1 MEENNIVEWNPGNM
15 LEVTLNEPDDF
26 LKIRETLTRIGVASR
41 KDNKLYQSCHILHKQ
56 GRYFIVHFKELFLLD
71 GKKSTAFRI
80 FYDAID
86 VVEQKVEEESALDV
100 WKKAV
105 ENVTPAVEVRSR
117 RIGGATFQIPQ
128 PIRDARKLSMAMKW
142 MIGFARKRNDKTMSQ
157 KLASEIVAAYKEE
170 GAAFK
175 KKQDTHRMAEANKA
189 FSHFRF

>member
-1 MEENNIVEWNPGNM
+1 MRKSPAKKRKLLPDAKYNSTMVTQFVNNM
-15 LEVTLNEPDDF
+15 M
-26 LKIRETLTRIGVASR
+26 
-41 KDNKLYQSCHILHKQ
+41 
-56 GRYFIVHFKELFLLD
+56 LD

-80 FYDAID
+80 FYDAMD

-189 FSHFRF
+189 FAHFRA

>member
-1 MEENNIVEWNPGNM
+1 LLPDAKFNDTMVTQFVNNM
-15 LEVTLNEPDDF
+15 M
-26 LKIRETLTRIGVASR
+26 
-41 KDNKLYQSCHILHKQ
+41 
-56 GRYFIVHFKELFLLD
+56 LD
-71 GKKSTAFRI
+71 GKKSTAFKI
-80 FYDAID
+80 FYDALETVEARVED
-86 VVEQKVEEESALDV
+86 VSALDV

-128 PIRDARKLSMAMKW
+128 PIRDSRKLSMAMKW
-142 MIGFARKRNDKTMSQ
+142 MIGFARKRNDKSMSQ
-157 KLASEIVAAYKEE
+157 KLAAEIVAAYKEE

>member
-1 MEENNIVEWNPGNM
+1 MRKSPAKKRRLLPDAKFNDTMVTQFVNNM
-15 LEVTLNEPDDF
+15 M
-26 LKIRETLTRIGVASR
+26 
-41 KDNKLYQSCHILHKQ
+41 
-56 GRYFIVHFKELFLLD
+56 LD
-71 GKKSTAFRI
+71 GKKSTAFKI
-80 FYDAID
+80 FYDALETVETRVED
-86 VVEQKVEEESALDV
+86 VSALDV

-128 PIRDARKLSMAMKW
+128 SIRDSRKLSMAMKW
-142 MIGFARKRNDKTMSQ
+142 MIGYARKRNDKSMSQ
-157 KLASEIVAAYKEE
+157 KLAAEIVAAYKEE